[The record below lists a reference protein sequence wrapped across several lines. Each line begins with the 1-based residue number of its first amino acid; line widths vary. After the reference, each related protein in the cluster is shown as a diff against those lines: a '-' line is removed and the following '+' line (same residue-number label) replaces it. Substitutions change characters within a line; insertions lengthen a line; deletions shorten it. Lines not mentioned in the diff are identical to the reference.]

1 MIINELKGNYS
12 SIYND
17 WKNNNPNRD
26 IDLSAYNAGYNIC
39 VKYEV
44 PSDKENKGITRGNT
58 ALDMYKIMTS

>member
-12 SIYND
+12 SIYKD
-17 WKNNNPNRD
+17 WKNNNPNKD

-39 VKYEV
+39 IKYEV